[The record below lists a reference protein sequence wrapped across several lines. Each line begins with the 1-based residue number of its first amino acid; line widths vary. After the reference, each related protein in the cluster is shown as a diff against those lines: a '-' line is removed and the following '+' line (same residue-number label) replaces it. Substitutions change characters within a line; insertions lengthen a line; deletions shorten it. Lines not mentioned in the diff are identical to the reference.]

1 MPNPGIQH
9 VGVVDR
15 IIQYLKSSLDKG
27 ILFSKNGNLDIEG
40 YTYSDYAGSKF
51 DRKSLSGYAS
61 FVEGNLVTWRSKK
74 QIVVSLS
81 STEAEYRALHHAMT
95 QLICLKILM
104 KELGFGPMKPMVLY
118 CDNTTTIKIANI
130 PIQHDT
136 PNILRLTD
144 ISSRIIL

>member
-1 MPNPGIQH
+1 MVEEMKALQANGTWDMVNIPNEKRT
-9 VGVVDR
+9 V
-15 IIQYLKSSLDKG
+15 
-27 ILFSKNGNLDIEG
+27 
-40 YTYSDYAGSKF
+40 GSKWVF
-51 DRKSLSGYAS
+51 TVKHKPDGSIERYKAWLVAKG
-61 FVEGNLVTWRSKK
+61 GNLVTWRSKK

-95 QLICLKILM
+95 QLIWLKILM

-118 CDNTTTIKIANI
+118 CDNTATIKIANI
-130 PIQHDT
+130 RIQHDT